1 MGPLDVYYLST
12 QEYPVVVSTVEEVD
26 ALIDR
31 VRAES
36 PPAAPILMDV
46 HLSGDPYSQGLDVG
60 ISTDCGV
67 IRYSGRE
74 WPEGVVSTGEH
85 AADQTERPYFY
96 MGHWREFTASAEVP
110 LDVIKQAVKEFLMTD
125 GARPTC
131 IRWQPDPLFLDSPG
145 G

>member
-1 MGPLDVYYLST
+1 MYYLYEHGDT
-12 QEYPVVVSTVEEVD
+12 PVTVSTVDEVD

-46 HLSGDPYSQGLDVG
+46 HLSGDPYAQGIDVG
-60 ISTDCGV
+60 IAVDHGV

-74 WPEGVVSTGEH
+74 WPRGVVSAGDGPMGGE
-85 AADQTERPYFY
+85 TRSYFY
-96 MGHWREFTASAEVP
+96 MGHGREFPSNSEVP
-110 LDVIKQAVKEFLMTD
+110 IDIVRQAVKEFMESN

-131 IRWQPDPLFLDSPG
+131 VRWQDAP
-145 G
+145 